1 MLREASNMK
10 DRDTKVKKK
19 KKKLKGTQRAQ
30 EQYREEGTNTPNIL

>member
-19 KKKLKGTQRAQ
+19 EKLKGTQRAQ
-30 EQYREEGTNTPNIL
+30 EQHREEGTNTPNIL